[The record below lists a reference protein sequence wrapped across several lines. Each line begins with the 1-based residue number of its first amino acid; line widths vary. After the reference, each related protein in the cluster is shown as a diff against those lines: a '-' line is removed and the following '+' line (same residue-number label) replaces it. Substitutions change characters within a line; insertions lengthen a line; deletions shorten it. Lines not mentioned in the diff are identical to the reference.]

1 MCSDRNNR
9 EAIVIGA
16 SMGGLLA
23 ARALADHYAQV
34 TLLER
39 DALPPPGANRKGVPQ
54 GLHAHGL
61 LARGREVLEQLF
73 PGLTAALVAQGA
85 EPGDVGETLRWF
97 HQGAYHRA
105 TASGMEGLAVSRP
118 MLEAEVRARLLARP
132 NVRLLAQCDVLGL
145 EADASHSRVTGV
157 RLIRRAADS
166 AAETLHA
173 DLVIDA
179 TGRGSRSPAWL
190 TDTPAPDAQAASP
203 GRGLRGCTGLRR
215 RITSHRGRQR
225 PRAGIYNRYC
235 FLTRPT
241 HREVSMRLLLRW
253 LVTAAA
259 LFITAMIVPGINVTD
274 QNGWLAVF
282 VMAAVFGLVN
292 AFIRPILTLLSCPL
306 VLLTLGLFT
315 LVINGLCL
323 WLSAWIAQN
332 WFGAGFTVDG
342 FWPALF
348 GGIVVGIVS
357 FLLSMFL
364 PDQNESSRRK
374 A

>member
-1 MCSDRNNR
+1 
-9 EAIVIGA
+9 
-16 SMGGLLA
+16 
-23 ARALADHYAQV
+23 
-34 TLLER
+34 
-39 DALPPPGANRKGVPQ
+39 
-54 GLHAHGL
+54 
-61 LARGREVLEQLF
+61 
-73 PGLTAALVAQGA
+73 
-85 EPGDVGETLRWF
+85 
-97 HQGAYHRA
+97 
-105 TASGMEGLAVSRP
+105 
-118 MLEAEVRARLLARP
+118 
-132 NVRLLAQCDVLGL
+132 
-145 EADASHSRVTGV
+145 
-157 RLIRRAADS
+157 
-166 AAETLHA
+166 
-173 DLVIDA
+173 
-179 TGRGSRSPAWL
+179 
-190 TDTPAPDAQAASP
+190 
-203 GRGLRGCTGLRR
+203 
-215 RITSHRGRQR
+215 
-225 PRAGIYNRYC
+225 
-235 FLTRPT
+235 
-241 HREVSMRLLLRW
+241 MRLLLRW